1 MDGKDD
7 FRYEIQIG
15 CRYVVSVFKSSFYLH
30 LSGRTGCVIRHLP
43 KRRISPKILV
53 IIMGIVV
60 LYLVLQKCG
69 GRTIPT
75 PTNSWKIETT
85 VTTGA
90 RAMGILAEE
99 EEMGWSG
106 KDELMRR
113 FRISCIFSFYQEK
126 VSTIR
131 FINWPI
137 LWCDIEYPRR

>member
-1 MDGKDD
+1 MDGKDH

-69 GRTIPT
+69 GRTISTAPT
-75 PTNSWKIETT
+75 INSWKIETT

-90 RAMGILAEE
+90 RAVGILAEE
-99 EEMGWSG
+99 EEIGWSG
-106 KDELMRR
+106 KDEDTLLVVEKNKV
-113 FRISCIFSFYQEK
+113 FSWFPRSREK
-126 VSTIR
+126 KVFSWFPPGR
-131 FINWPI
+131 NK
-137 LWCDIEYPRR
+137 E